1 MQTRASAEKSD
12 PKAAAELSLAGPIN
26 LLSIGAELA
35 RMAEDRSATGRR
47 TRDILAYVLRLTNG
61 VGISYLEITARQL
74 SWREVIWRENKGG
87 FEDAMLEEINDVV
100 RRALAK
106 STVMIEPL
114 AIKAQ
119 HFVITVPVAHAGQLR
134 GVVNLVLAAPS
145 LDDIQPFVAVL
156 QASLG
161 FLHYGFLH
169 DETQGQRHA
178 VEQTAALVELA
189 SLVAAAP
196 FYEESIRILTE
207 RVQKHLGC
215 HQAALGLVGRKKVKL
230 ANVSGAAKFDARG
243 NLTLLIE
250 SAMQDA
256 VLADGLVRW
265 PRPPE
270 DHRGRADLSDVAQQE
285 LHHALD
291 LDQVCSV
298 PLRQADGKMVAVLT
312 LMWRA
317 DQKPTVSADR
327 FIEAAAPHLGS
338 LLGAL
343 RRADPGN
350 ARKWWH
356 HLWTSLSKVR
366 KFLVIAITLL
376 LLGLLIMPVRFP
388 VKVDATVE
396 PVLRRVVP
404 AQFDGILK
412 ESMVKPGDL
421 VKKGDLL
428 AVMDDKQ
435 LRWKQAEL
443 IASRDKAIRQ
453 RDLAMADPRAPVAS
467 AQMSQLEADGIDLE
481 LKLLAFKQENL
492 ELRAPFDGMVLVG
505 DLERAQ
511 GIPVNQGDVLFEIGP
526 VNEMITELMIP
537 AYDISLIKIGD
548 EVNVRLSSFPGENW
562 STKITKIRPQAE
574 SVDGKTVFVA
584 EANLVLS
591 ADDGP
596 VLRAGM
602 KGRASVRGDEAPL
615 AWVITRRLWGY
626 IQTTLFW

>member
-1 MQTRASAEKSD
+1 MQNRASAENND
-12 PKAAAELSLAGPIN
+12 PKAASELSLAGPIN

-35 RMAEDRSATGRR
+35 RMAEDRNAAGRR

-61 VGISYLEITARQL
+61 VGVSYLEVNARQL
-74 SWREVIWRENKGG
+74 SWRDVIWRETKGG
-87 FEDAMLEEINDVV
+87 FQDAMLEEINDVV

-106 STVMIEPL
+106 SIVMVEPL

-119 HFVITVPVAHAGQLR
+119 HFVITVPVSHGGKLR

-145 LDDIQPFVAVL
+145 LEDIQPFVAVL
-156 QASLG
+156 QTALG
-161 FLHYGFLH
+161 FLHYGLLQ
-169 DETQGQRHA
+169 DETYGQRHA

-196 FYEESIRILTE
+196 FYEESVRILTE

-230 ANVSGAAKFDARG
+230 ASVSGAAKFDARG

-256 VLADGLVRW
+256 VLAEDLVRW
-265 PRPPE
+265 PRPP
-270 DHRGRADLSDVAQQE
+270 DDPRGRADLTDVAQQE

-298 PLRQADGKMVAVLT
+298 PLRRADGRMVAVLT

-317 DQKPTVSADR
+317 DQKPTVAADR

-356 HLWTSLSKVR
+356 HLWTSVSKV
-366 KFLVIAITLL
+366 KKVLVIAAVVL
-376 LLGLLIMPVRFP
+376 LLGLLAMPVRFP
-388 VKVDATVE
+388 VKVDATIE

-428 AVMDDKQ
+428 AMMDDKQ

-443 IASRDKAIRQ
+443 VASRDKAIRQ

-467 AQMSQLEADGIDLE
+467 AQMSQLEADGLDLE

-526 VNEMITELMIP
+526 VNQMITELMIP
-537 AYDISLIKIGD
+537 AYDVSLVKPGD
-548 EVNVRLSSFPGENW
+548 EVSLRLSSFPGENW
-562 STKITKIRPQAE
+562 TTKISKIRPQAE
-574 SVDGKTVFVA
+574 SIDGKTIFVA
-584 EANLVLS
+584 EASLVLAG
-591 ADDGP
+591 ADDP

-602 KGRASVRGDEAPL
+602 KGRASIRGEEAPL
-615 AWVITRRLWGY
+615 GWVLTRRLWGY
-626 IQTTLFW
+626 LQTTLFW

>member
-1 MQTRASAEKSD
+1 MQTRVSAEKTD
-12 PKAAAELSLAGPIN
+12 PKAAGQLSLAGPIN

-61 VGISYLEITARQL
+61 VGVSYLEISARQL

-106 STVMIEPL
+106 STVLIEPL

-119 HFVITVPVAHAGQLR
+119 HFVITVPVAHEGQLR

-145 LDDIQPFVAVL
+145 LDDIQTFVAVL
-156 QASLG
+156 QTALG

-169 DETQGQRHA
+169 DATKGQRQA

-256 VLADGLVRW
+256 VLSDGLVRW

-298 PLRQADGKMVAVLT
+298 PLRRADGKMVAVLT

-317 DQKPTVSADR
+317 DHKPTESADR

-356 HLWTSLSKVR
+356 HLWTSVSKVR
-366 KFLVIAITLL
+366 KIIVIAIVLV

-388 VKVDATVE
+388 VKVDATIE

-412 ESMVKPGDL
+412 ESNVKPGDL

-428 AVMDDKQ
+428 ALMDDKQ

-505 DLERAQ
+505 DLDRAQ

-526 VNEMITELMIP
+526 VNQMITELMVP
-537 AYDISLIKIGD
+537 AYDISLIEVGD
-548 EVNVRLSSFPGENW
+548 EVNLRLASFPGENW
-562 STKITKIRPQAE
+562 TTTITKIRPQAE
-574 SVDGKTVFVA
+574 SIDGKTVFVA
-584 EANLVLS
+584 EASLVL
-591 ADDGP
+591 AAADGP

-626 IQTTLFW
+626 LQTTLFW

>member
-1 MQTRASAEKSD
+1 MQTRATADKTAS
-12 PKAAAELSLAGPIN
+12 KAAAELSLAGPIN

-61 VGISYLEITARQL
+61 VGVSYLEISARQL

-106 STVMIEPL
+106 STVLIEPL

-169 DETQGQRHA
+169 DETHGQRHA

-196 FYEESIRILTE
+196 FYDESIRILTE

-298 PLRQADGKMVAVLT
+298 PLRRADGKMVAVLT

-317 DQKPTVSADR
+317 DQKPTESADR

-356 HLWTSLSKVR
+356 HLWTSVSRVKKILA
-366 KFLVIAITLL
+366 IAIVLV

-428 AVMDDKQ
+428 ALMDDKQ

-505 DLERAQ
+505 DLDRAQ

-526 VNEMITELMIP
+526 VNQMITELMIP
-537 AYDISLIKIGD
+537 AYDISLIEIGD
-548 EVNVRLSSFPGENW
+548 EVSVRLSSFPGENW
-562 STKITKIRPQAE
+562 NTKITKIRPQAE
-574 SVDGKTVFVA
+574 SIDGKTIFVA

-591 ADDGP
+591 SADGP